1 VRERRGGGQILYG
14 GAFMKGFVLGLV
26 VAALAFGGYLVWKSR
41 EAQDRPTVSAADA
54 GAPGKRKRRR
64 GRGAA
69 RVARGREA
77 SVPPGGVPREEPE
90 AEPDPEPIK
99 LTAAD
104 RKMVAQGDD
113 LGRPDVVRMDLSNNE
128 ATREL
133 TQDDIDQGFRAEEEA
148 ILSCISRARP
158 DAEAYVPGLVNVKF
172 RIQRQGTVRGVR
184 VEAPAILQKGGLTPC
199 VKSVVER
206 IRFPASGSS
215 QIVTYPFRLS

>member
-1 VRERRGGGQILYG
+1 LYG

-26 VAALAFGGYLVWKSR
+26 VAALAFGGYMVWKSR
-41 EAQDRPTVSAADA
+41 EAQDKPAVSAADA
-54 GAPGKRKRRR
+54 GAPAKRKRKR

-69 RVARGREA
+69 RVARARSAETGA
-77 SVPPGGVPREEPE
+77 PPGGVAPPEELPPEPE
-90 AEPDPEPIK
+90 PEPVK

-104 RKMVAQGDD
+104 RKMVGQGDD
-113 LGRPDVVRMDLSNNE
+113 LGRPDVLRMDLSNNE

-133 TQDDIDQGFRAEEEA
+133 TQDDIDEGFRGQEEA

-158 DAEAYVPGLVNVKF
+158 DPEAYVPGLVNVKF

-184 VEAPAILQKGGLTPC
+184 VEAPAILHKGGLYTC

>member
-1 VRERRGGGQILYG
+1 
-14 GAFMKGFVLGLV
+14 MKGFVLGLV
-26 VAALAFGGYLVWKSR
+26 VAALAFGGYMVWKSR
-41 EAQDRPTVSAADA
+41 EAQEKPAISAADA
-54 GAPGKRKRRR
+54 GAPSKRKRKR

-69 RVARGREA
+69 RVARARPESSGSSGA
-77 SVPPGGVPREEPE
+77 VAGGVPREEPE
-90 AEPDPEPIK
+90 AEPEPEPIK

-104 RKMVAQGDD
+104 RKMVGQGDD

-133 TQDDIDQGFRAEEEA
+133 TQEDIDSSFRAQEEA
-148 ILSCISRARP
+148 ILTCISQARP

-184 VEAPAILQKGGLTPC
+184 VEAPSILQKGGLYSC
-199 VKSVVER
+199 VKAVVER
-206 IRFPASGSS
+206 IRFPPSGSS